1 MLFKPTQ
8 LTKIP
13 TTPGIYKMLDKH
25 NTIIYVGKA
34 KQLKNR
40 IKSYFSNSHKDLK
53 TTVMVKKINAIE
65 IIQTTTEK
73 EALILENQ
81 LIKTIKPKYNILL
94 KDDKTF
100 PYIKITTNEPF
111 PRIITTR
118 KKSNDGARYY
128 GPYPSIGST
137 RKLRKTLYDLFPIR
151 DCKQPITLTEQQP
164 KCLLLDIDKC
174 IGPCIYKNIKPEY
187 DELIHQLHLL
197 LTGKNKSLLIALK
210 KQMNT
215 YSSELAYEKAAIIRD
230 KITQI
235 SHLVESQ
242 KVDIDSNTNLQLWA
256 FCKND
261 HFYYML
267 VQEIID
273 GKLIAQH
280 GFYKNRSTIEEHT
293 FIEQTFIAFQSQY
306 MLIPDA
312 IVTTQSVATIIE
324 PIISLF
330 PQHKLIIPERGL
342 KKELLTQTLFNS
354 KQALNKLIIDSIKPH
369 HSHVD
374 LTTIKTCLQLKHS
387 PERIIG
393 FDISHIQGKYMVAS
407 AVYFKN
413 GLPEKSL
420 YRKFNIKTIEG
431 HSNDPA
437 AIAEA
442 VYRRLSLALKENEP
456 LPQLL
461 CIDGGRGQLNFAFK
475 AVRSLNL
482 ENKIELIS
490 IAKREEEIYLVYK
503 QKPLQL
509 PRNHSVLTLL
519 QQIRDESH
527 RFANSFRHQKHS
539 KAMTHSILLDIPGLG
554 KKRLNDLYQRFKSIE
569 HIKTASIEELTS
581 LPSIGP
587 RLATIIK
594 NKLQSS

>member
-1 MLFKPTQ
+1 M
-8 LTKIP
+8 I
-13 TTPGIYKMLDKH
+13 KH
-25 NTIIYVGKA
+25 FPISK
-34 KQLKNR
+34 L
-40 IKSYFSNSHKDLK
+40 L
-53 TTVMVKKINAIE
+53 
-65 IIQTTTEK
+65 QTS
-73 EALILENQ
+73 
-81 LIKTIKPKYNILL
+81 
-94 KDDKTF
+94 
-100 PYIKITTNEPF
+100 PF
-111 PRIITTR
+111 HGSLQHE

-280 GFYKNRSTIEEHT
+280 GFYKNRSTIEEYT

-374 LTTIKTCLQLKHS
+374 LTTIKNMFTT
-387 PERIIG
+387 
-393 FDISHIQGKYMVAS
+393 
-407 AVYFKN
+407 
-413 GLPEKSL
+413 
-420 YRKFNIKTIEG
+420 KT
-431 HSNDPA
+431 
-437 AIAEA
+437 
-442 VYRRLSLALKENEP
+442 
-456 LPQLL
+456 
-461 CIDGGRGQLNFAFK
+461 
-475 AVRSLNL
+475 
-482 ENKIELIS
+482 
-490 IAKREEEIYLVYK
+490 
-503 QKPLQL
+503 L
-509 PRNHSVLTLL
+509 PR
-519 QQIRDESH
+519 
-527 RFANSFRHQKHS
+527 
-539 KAMTHSILLDIPGLG
+539 THHWI
-554 KKRLNDLYQRFKSIE
+554 
-569 HIKTASIEELTS
+569 
-581 LPSIGP
+581 
-587 RLATIIK
+587 
-594 NKLQSS
+594 